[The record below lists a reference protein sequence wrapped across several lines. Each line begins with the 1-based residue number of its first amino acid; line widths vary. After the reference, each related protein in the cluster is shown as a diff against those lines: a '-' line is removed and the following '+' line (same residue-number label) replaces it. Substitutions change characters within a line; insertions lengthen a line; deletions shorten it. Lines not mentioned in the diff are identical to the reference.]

1 MNDVLL
7 TLHAGCRQQ
16 TVENFKAWALNE
28 IKRLVHFDKSN
39 WGSGVLVNGTFVLF
53 GAYLQG
59 LDSGF
64 QQRFNEMSHL
74 DTRADELIT
83 QSKLTLNRDCHSAI
97 DTNQEFRRYVL
108 DPAGIRYGLQSALL
122 DKSTGVFDGI
132 VLMRTNE
139 CPPFTE
145 QERSTV
151 ESLIP
156 HLAQACAANRLER
169 AQDIIDLGRRSA
181 FHNIVA
187 SRDGLL
193 IAAESSAT
201 KMLLEEWP
209 EWAGGR
215 LPAPIADAINAVI
228 TNAVTTSDVATTA
241 DVESPLILRFRT
253 LVAHIHTH
261 DNQVL
266 VRLRGPS
273 VIDGL
278 GARELL
284 VAERFAAGASYKEIA
299 KALDISPSTVS
310 NQLGVVYSKLGVAN
324 KIALRRELERW
335 R

>member
-7 TLHAGCRQQ
+7 TLYAGCRQQ
-16 TVENFKAWALNE
+16 SVENFKAWALNE
-28 IKRLVHFDKSN
+28 VKRLVHFEKSN

-53 GAYLQG
+53 GTYLQG
-59 LDSGF
+59 LDSEF
-64 QQRFNEMSHL
+64 EQRFNEKSHL
-74 DTRADELIT
+74 DTRSNELIS
-83 QSKLTLNRDCHSAI
+83 QAKLTLNRDGHNPI

-108 DPAGIRYGLQSALL
+108 DPAGIRYGLESALL

-132 VLMRTNE
+132 VLMRTNDH
-139 CPPFTE
+139 PPFTE

-169 AQDIIDLGRRSA
+169 AQDIIDSGKRSA

-209 EWAGGR
+209 DWVGGR
-215 LPAPIADAINAVI
+215 LPAAIADAITSVSI
-228 TNAVTTSDVATTA
+228 TGASTAPDV
-241 DVESPLILRFRT
+241 DQPQIVRLRNF
-253 LVAHIHTH
+253 VAHIHIH
-261 DNQVL
+261 IDQAL
-266 VRLRGPS
+266 VRLRLPS
-273 VIDGL
+273 LIDGL
-278 GARELL
+278 APRELL
-284 VAERFAAGASYKEIA
+284 VAERFASGASYKEIA
-299 KALDISPSTVS
+299 RALEISPSTVS
-310 NQLGVVYSKLGVAN
+310 NQLTTVYSKLGVSN
-324 KIALRRELERW
+324 KIALRQALERW